1 MNVGLYGGYCVKQLD
16 DHGRAR
22 SGRSAPAGSRTWR
35 PSYRFAKVL
44 FTLGVQN
51 LFDEYPEQVLL
62 PLQPQGVRYST
73 TNTFGIN
80 GRFLYARAS
89 VKF

>member
-1 MNVGLYGGYCVKQLD
+1 M
-16 DHGRAR
+16 
-22 SGRSAPAGSRTWR
+22 
-35 PSYRFAKVL
+35 
-44 FTLGVQN
+44 GVQN
-51 LFDEYPEQVLL
+51 LFDVYPEQVLL

-89 VKF
+89 LRF